1 MGPFWDFS
9 LSRRISDASVRAEEG
24 AMTAEAARGLV
35 LELESKV
42 NKLTLV
48 NHALFDLIAPRLG
61 ITESDLIEK
70 MNEIDMRD
78 GKLDG
83 QESTPTSNV
92 CEQCGRT
99 YSRRH
104 NHCLYCG
111 HINRLYAAF

>member
-9 LSRRISDASVRAEEG
+9 LSQRVSDASVRAEQG
-24 AMTAEAARGLV
+24 ATAAEAARGLV
-35 LELESKV
+35 LELESKI

-70 MNEIDMRD
+70 MNEIDLRD
-78 GKLDG
+78 GNQDG
-83 QESTPTSNV
+83 QETAQTSNT

-111 HINRLYAAF
+111 HVNRISSAY